1 MGNLNLFNPV
11 LNELFEFNAKTID
24 GYFRHIKKDYTHFF
38 IDEYKTQTTNLLVF
52 QRTLSE

>member
-1 MGNLNLFNPV
+1 MGNLSLCNPV

-38 IDEYKTQTTNLLVF
+38 IDKYKTQTTNLLVF
-52 QRTLSE
+52 QRTVSQ